1 MALPASSNSTFP
13 PPAQQQVGSILCALP
28 SFWTTIENHKSVSS
42 RPDFIHHQPTTHS
55 INHQSVSQS
64 VSHSISQSVSQP
76 ASQSVS
82 QSVSQTSESQPAA
95 RQAGRQ
101 AGSSQSV
108 SQSVSQASMQLTRKS
123 YATQSTSS
131 ESHKGNKCKQ
141 AAGPATSLARK
152 HVPPRATKE
161 AAWPWLW
168 PSVACPCQ
176 PSVLAVSHAHPKC

>member
-1 MALPASSNSTFP
+1 MGKPGAHTGHILSCDMVSLSEMQLWHSLRPATPHSP

-108 SQSVSQASMQLTRKS
+108 SQSVSQSGV
-123 YATQSTSS
+123 YATYKK
-131 ESHKGNKCKQ
+131 ELRYPVYKQ
-141 AAGPATSLARK
+141 
-152 HVPPRATKE
+152 
-161 AAWPWLW
+161 
-168 PSVACPCQ
+168 
-176 PSVLAVSHAHPKC
+176 